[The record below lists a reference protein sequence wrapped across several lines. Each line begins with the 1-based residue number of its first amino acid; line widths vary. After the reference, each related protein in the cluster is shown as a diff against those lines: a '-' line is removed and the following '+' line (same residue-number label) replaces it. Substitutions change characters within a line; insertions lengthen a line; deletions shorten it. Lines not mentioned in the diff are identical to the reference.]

1 MHTYIHAYI
10 YIMCVRLSG
19 YLAYPD
25 ILWKKDVCSYA
36 RSDCTYFM
44 CPCAAIPGYCSQLL
58 VQNGRIANG
67 TGAYLGTMA
76 LLACD
81 VGFVPADGVTNFTC
95 NALNE
100 VHGNWSGLPACQR
113 EYSIH
118 TSGVTGQG
126 AGGYEGGPG
135 SVREGVAVLSQTT
148 NPDITDFEG
157 FFCRETFS
165 SLRNFEFV

>member
-1 MHTYIHAYI
+1 MIGNNIVGYRITAYVLLMRCIHTCTL
-10 YIMCVRLSG
+10 CVFD

-36 RSDCTYFM
+36 RSHCTYFM

-58 VQNGRIANG
+58 VQNGSIANG

-95 NALNE
+95 DALNE
-100 VHGNWSGLPACQR
+100 VNGNWSGLPACQCK
-113 EYSIH
+113 YSIH
-118 TSGVTGQG
+118 TRGVTGQG
-126 AGGYEGGPG
+126 GGGVRGRSGKCPGGG
-135 SVREGVAVLSQTT
+135 RG
-148 NPDITDFEG
+148 G
-157 FFCRETFS
+157 G
-165 SLRNFEFV
+165 